1 MKILFT
7 CGGTGGHIFPA
18 VAMARQFISLG
29 HQVAFAARAVGME
42 TRILPKEFEYFTI
55 PASPLSRSKPLSN
68 LKLPFKMWKSFKAAQ
83 KVITQYQ
90 PDLVIGTGGYVTVPL
105 LSAAA
110 NLKIPFFI
118 QEQNA
123 FAGVA
128 NRLLGRFAKKIYL
141 GSEAAEQFFPKGR
154 SLFLGN
160 PIREITDDLDKPE
173 WFETG
178 FKILILGGSQGAKG
192 VNQRLKSC
200 IDQLCSQNKNV
211 KILWQC
217 GPSSLETLKSQH
229 SNFQVRVK
237 EFLDNIFPWIQS
249 ADLIISRAGASTLS
263 EILAFSKPSIL
274 IPYPYATG
282 NHQLHNAQALEEKGA
297 ALVEEEKDEN
307 QLLEKIQLLISNTEK
322 RQSMIQ
328 EATALARPKA
338 CKNIVDDII
347 NEVQNDSK

>member
-29 HQVAFAARAVGME
+29 HEVAFAARAEGME
-42 TRILPKEFEYFTI
+42 TRILPKEFEYFSI

-68 LKLPFKMWKSFKAAQ
+68 FKLPFRMWKSFKAAQ
-83 KVITQYQ
+83 NVIKTYN
-90 PDLVIGTGGYVTVPL
+90 PDLIIGTGGYVTVPL

-110 NLKIPFFI
+110 NLKVPFFI

-128 NRLLGRFAKKIYL
+128 NRLLGKFAQKIYL
-141 GSEAAEQFFPKGR
+141 GSEDASKFFPKGK
-154 SLFLGN
+154 SVFMGN
-160 PIREITDDLDKPE
+160 PIREIETQIETPE
-173 WFETG
+173 WFQSG
-178 FKILILGGSQGAKG
+178 FKILILGGSQGARG

-200 IDQLCSQNKNV
+200 IDELCTQNKDV
-211 KILWQC
+211 KVLWQC
-217 GPSSLETLKSQH
+217 GPSSLETIKGQH
-229 SNFQVRVK
+229 SSFQVRVK
-237 EFLDNIFPWIQS
+237 EFLDSIFPWINS

-274 IPYPYATG
+274 IPFPHATG
-282 NHQLHNAQALEEKGA
+282 DHQLHNAKALEAKGA
-297 ALVEEEKDEN
+297 AIVEEEKNEN
-307 QLLEKIQLLISNTEK
+307 QLLSQIQLLISNTEK
-322 RQSMIQ
+322 RQSMI
-328 EATALARPKA
+328 EAASSLARPAA

-347 NEVQNDSK
+347 IEVQNDSK